1 MFAGDNCDACNAPTG
16 MLSSPNVAPAC
27 DTCAGGGMIPQVNGY
42 SAGQV
47 QPLYGGATIG
57 SSPVNGGQLLPQAGP
72 INAGVGVNAG
82 AGNANIVAQPPAGF

>member
-42 SAGQV
+42 STGQV

-57 SSPVNGGQLLPQAGP
+57 SSPVVNSGQLLPQAGP
-72 INAGVGVNAG
+72 IDAGSGTRNVLG
-82 AGNANIVAQPPAGF
+82 QPPAGF